1 VETNESAA
9 GSVAVVIPTRD
20 RPDRLRICLDAL
32 ERARRR
38 CSFSVY
44 VGDSSTSTDLRAE
57 VAAVCK
63 RHDFVHLDH
72 HEGVGVG
79 AARNFCTRIA
89 QAELLVNVDDDIYV
103 EEDTIERLVDCYMQ
117 GRGWR
122 AVAGSVV
129 WGNDWSRPIVM
140 RRIGYGRPARHAEA
154 PSFLIG
160 ALFLYPRALAL
171 ACPWIETVPTS
182 DDRMM
187 GALWRAKGVQML
199 FAPGARAAH
208 DDRHYSYGVRVS
220 ASATPPPPRHS
231 RDHIYVNLFDALIA
245 NRSLLRAC
253 EYEVLG
259 FLAGAKTY
267 LRQPGSA
274 WTYLVGWLRGH
285 KQFVRDWS
293 VLRSAARAPLPPA
306 RAS

>member
-1 VETNESAA
+1 VETTEPAA
-9 GSVAVVIPTRD
+9 GSVAVVIPTRN
-20 RPDRLRICLDAL
+20 RPDRLGICLDAL
-32 ERARRR
+32 ESGHRR
-38 CSFSVY
+38 SGFSVY
-44 VGDSSTSTDLRAE
+44 VGDSSTSADFRAE

-63 RHDFVHLDH
+63 RHDFVYLEH
-72 HEGVGVG
+72 HDRTGIA

-103 EEDTIERLVDCYMQ
+103 EEDTVERLVDRYRQ
-117 GRGWR
+117 RSGWR
-122 AVAGSVV
+122 AVAGSVA
-129 WGNDWSRPIVM
+129 WGNEWSRPIVM
-140 RRIGYGRPARHAEA
+140 RRIGYGRPAREAEP

-187 GALWRAKGVQML
+187 GALWRAKGVEML
-199 FAPGARAAH
+199 FATDARAVH
-208 DDRHYSYGVRVS
+208 DHRHYSYGVQVGS
-220 ASATPPPPRHS
+220 SDTPPPPRHS

-253 EYEVLG
+253 QYEVLG

-267 LRQPGSA
+267 LRRPGAA
-274 WTYLVGWLRGH
+274 WEFVAGWLRGH
-285 KQFVRDWS
+285 MQLAKDWG

-306 RAS
+306 PAR